1 MLNQQIIIRVSSLL
15 KQQRQ
20 GGDSMKELNLVLIKQ
35 RRKEMRITLQEMAEL
50 LGYQDASTY
59 YKLER
64 GIQKIKA
71 DQIPLIANKLK
82 LRMNE
87 IFFAA

>member
-1 MLNQQIIIRVSSLL
+1 
-15 KQQRQ
+15 
-20 GGDSMKELNLVLIKQ
+20 MKELNLVLIKQ